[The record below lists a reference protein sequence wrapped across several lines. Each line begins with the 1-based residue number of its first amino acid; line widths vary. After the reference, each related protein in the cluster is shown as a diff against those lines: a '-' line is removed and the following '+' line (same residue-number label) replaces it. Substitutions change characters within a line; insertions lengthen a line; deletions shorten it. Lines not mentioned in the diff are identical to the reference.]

1 MKYLTCIFLL
11 LPFLASA
18 QNGIKANAQSKFA
31 LVIHGGAGNLGK
43 LSPEKEQAYR
53 QSLKTALA
61 VGYNVLI
68 RGGTAVDAVEKVVT
82 YLEDDSL
89 FNAGKGAVF
98 TAEGKNELDAAIM
111 DGSNLKAGA
120 VAGVTIIKN
129 PVQAARAVMDRTEH
143 VMLVGKG
150 AEAFAA
156 AQGLGMVDPHYF
168 FTQYRWDALQAA
180 KAKDSLR
187 QDRKKKSQIKQPGNH
202 DEKYGTVGAVALDIY
217 GHLAAATSTGGM
229 TNKKYG
235 RVGDS
240 PMIGAGTYA
249 NDSTC
254 AISCTGWG
262 EYFIRLVMAK
272 SVSDRMELK
281 QMSLDDA
288 AGEMINTRL
297 PALGGDGG
305 LIGVDRHGNI
315 TMPFNTPS
323 MLRGYIKSG
332 GEPWV
337 EIYR

>member
-89 FNAGKGAVF
+89 FNAGGGATFSAGSGNV
-98 TAEGKNELDAAIM
+98 LDAAIM
-111 DGSNLKAGA
+111 DGSNAKIGVVKEV
-120 VAGVTIIKN
+120 VAIKN
-129 PVQAARAVMDRTEH
+129 PLQAARAVMDKLKTNQVVLSGH
-143 VMLVGKG
+143 L
-150 AEAFAA
+150 AEEFAA
-156 AQGLGMVDPHYF
+156 KQGLRPIDPRYVS
-168 FTQYRWDALQAA
+168 A
-180 KAKDSLR
+180 
-187 QDRKKKSQIKQPGNH
+187 QPGMSAV
-202 DEKYGTVGAVALDIY
+202 KYGTVGAVALDIY
-217 GHLAAATSTGGM
+217 GHLAAAAST
-229 TNKKYG
+229 
-235 RVGDS
+235 
-240 PMIGAGTYA
+240 AGTTKEKNADKGDASHMGGAAYA
-249 NDSTC
+249 NDSIG
-254 AISCTGWG
+254 AISFSGRG
-262 EYFIRLVMAK
+262 GYYARFVMVT
-272 SVSDRMELK
+272 SVTEDMGRK
-281 QMSLDDA
+281 HISLQDAGGDMINNKLPA
-288 AGEMINTRL
+288 AGIE
-297 PALGGDGG
+297 GG
-305 LIGVDRHGNI
+305 LIGLDRQGNI